1 MSQESLGLVSYI
13 ISIIIGVAFLVCLFW
28 AKIKNKPFT
37 KYSVLAGVLGVVLV
51 GLPLWS
57 SISLN
62 MTDTDMSLTFKTIPD
77 SDPNIVEPVKMDQ
90 QHGEKIIP
98 AVVKQPVK
106 RQQEQ
111 SEVFVTQDS
120 HQHLHDPDIALWA
133 NMLGM
138 DYHEVEQ
145 LGVMLSEF

>member
-1 MSQESLGLVSYI
+1 MSQESLGIVSYI
-13 ISIIIGVAFLVCLFW
+13 VSIIIGVAFLGCLFW

-62 MTDTDMSLTFKTIPD
+62 MTDTDMSLTFKTNPQD
-77 SDPNIVEPVKMDQ
+77 NSNNIQPVKVEQ
-90 QHGEKIIP
+90 PQIEKIIP
-98 AVVKQPVK
+98 AIVKQPAT
-106 RQQEQ
+106 RQQLP
-111 SEVFVTQDS
+111 SEIFVTQEN